1 MDTNKTAYVAS
12 RVREADRAKA
22 LAKGLADIGYRTILD
37 WTSYEPKKPYR
48 ENRTA
53 NREFSIQAVEAAR
66 DADVFVLL
74 DAPGM
79 VGAYI
84 ETGVAIAETLRNP
97 KKRVF
102 VAGEP
107 MRDSVF
113 FSLPSVEYV
122 DSTEE
127 IVEALT
133 PQKAAV

>member
-1 MDTNKTAYVAS
+1 MNKTVYVAS
-12 RVREADRAKA
+12 RVHEADRAKA
-22 LAKGLADIGYRTILD
+22 LAKELEAIGYRTVLD
-37 WTSYEPKKPYR
+37 WTSFQVKKPYR
-48 ENRTA
+48 ENRSA
-53 NREFSIQAVEAAR
+53 NRDFAIRAVEAAR

-122 DSTEE
+122 DSTDE
-127 IVEALT
+127 IIEALT
-133 PQKAAV
+133 PQKAAA